1 MTDNSSAVQRL
12 LCAFSGSG
20 DTARHSS
27 ILDHFREPSVSSAA
41 ACIAGSDV
49 ENMGK
54 AAVFLLQSND
64 LVPMNRLSGAG
75 GTEDEHDSHAVYL

>member
-1 MTDNSSAVQRL
+1 M
-12 LCAFSGSG
+12 
-20 DTARHSS
+20 
-27 ILDHFREPSVSSAA
+27 
-41 ACIAGSDV
+41 AGSDV

-75 GTEDEHDSHAVYL
+75 GTDDEYDSHAV